1 MGHVTLEQRGT
12 IRNGGREKVGMKYG
26 FSLWVM
32 LAIFCEFLHEVGYSV
47 PEEMFEDLRST
58 DKDVYNLG
66 ALVVTIEPSLYTF
79 VKLQNNEKW

>member
-1 MGHVTLEQRGT
+1 
-12 IRNGGREKVGMKYG
+12 
-26 FSLWVM
+26 M

-58 DKDVYNLG
+58 DKDVYNLD